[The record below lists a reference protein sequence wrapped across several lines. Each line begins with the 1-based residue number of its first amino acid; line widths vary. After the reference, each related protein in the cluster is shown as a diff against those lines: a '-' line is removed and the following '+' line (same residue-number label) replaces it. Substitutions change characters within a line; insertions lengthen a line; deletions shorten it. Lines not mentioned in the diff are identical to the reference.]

1 MRALLLI
8 LDKVLSVL
16 VISAMAV
23 SAVCV
28 VGMIAINTVD
38 TVGRALFSKPM
49 LGALEITE
57 VLLATCIIL
66 AIPYAQRRREHIEI
80 DIFKKAFGPRLA
92 KASSILVY
100 VITILVFAMLAR
112 QSYASALE
120 AVANFEV
127 SAGYVP
133 VPVWMGKIA
142 LVVGFSI
149 ALLVAIWQLL
159 AALAGVDK
167 TSPPPT
173 PTSA

>member
-1 MRALLLI
+1 MRALLLT

-16 VISAMAV
+16 VIGAMAI

-28 VGMIAINTVD
+28 VGMIAVNTVD

-66 AIPYAQRRREHIEI
+66 AIPYAQRHREHIEI
-80 DIFKKAFGPRLA
+80 DIFKKMFGPGLA
-92 KASSILVY
+92 RVASILVL
-100 VITILVFAMLAR
+100 VITILVFAMLAH
-112 QSYASALE
+112 QSYESAME
-120 AVANFEV
+120 SVANFEV
-127 SAGYVP
+127 SAGYVR
-133 VPVWMGKIA
+133 VPVWMGKVA
-142 LVVGFSI
+142 VVVGFSI

-159 AALAGVDK
+159 AALAGVDGAA
-167 TSPPPT
+167 PPPT